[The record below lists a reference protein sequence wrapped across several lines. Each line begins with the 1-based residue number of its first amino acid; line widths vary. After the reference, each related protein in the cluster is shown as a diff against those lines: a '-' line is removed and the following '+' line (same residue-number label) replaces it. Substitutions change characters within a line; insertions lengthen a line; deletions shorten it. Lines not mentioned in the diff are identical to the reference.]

1 MSHVLTITD
10 RASEAI
16 DAIVASTGDHPDTA
30 GVRITRGVGADGNPG
45 FGIAI
50 ASAPE
55 PEDQTVESTGEAG
68 VFVDP
73 TLTDALEDMVLD
85 ARAEGNQVGFV
96 LIEREDGAAG

>member
-1 MSHVLTITD
+1 VLTITD

-16 DAIVASTGDHPDTA
+16 DAIVASTGEQVDTA

-45 FGIAI
+45 FGIAV

-55 PEDQTVESTGEAG
+55 PDDETVESSGEAD

-73 TLTDALEDMVLD
+73 TLTEALEDMVLD
-85 ARAEGNQVGFV
+85 ARADGNQVGFV
-96 LIEREDGAAG
+96 LIEREGGETA